1 MTSSGFKEQLMR
13 LRDELAA
20 AEEGGEEATKP
31 VELDQTRVGRLSR
44 MDAIQA
50 QAMSVEV
57 QRRREQQLKLIDAA
71 LRRIDEGVFG
81 LCAECGEEIDP
92 RRLEF
97 DPTSRLCIDCATKAE
112 T

>member
-1 MTSSGFKEQLMR
+1 MASSEFREQLMR

-71 LRRIDEGVFG
+71 LHRIEEGVFG
-81 LCAECGEEIDP
+81 LCAECGEEINP
-92 RRLEF
+92 RRLEI
-97 DPTSRLCIDCATKAE
+97 DPTTRLCIDCATKAE